1 MGKFNIASYDIYC
14 LDSDAEKKLW
24 KDCVFIFD
32 TSALLAFYKLPR
44 KIQISFEKVFTKLK
58 GRLWLPNHV
67 QFEFFKNR
75 ETTVDQIRKSYA
87 DFYSKN
93 IQGLDAYMRNLKES
107 IETLNP
113 YKQDKLPSI
122 AFSISQYNNIMKQM
136 ELLEDRKNK
145 FRDECK
151 KHFDKQKELTS
162 DLLSND
168 KVLGMIKK
176 HFSVGDP
183 YSHKRVVDITEEGIL
198 RYQSSIPP
206 GYKDAQ
212 RKDGTQKFGDLII
225 WKQIIEYAQKVKKS
239 VIFITND
246 IDKGDWGIVKNK
258 SFKSPLHDLVT
269 EFYDATGGRR
279 FWLYTL
285 RDFLLQ
291 TYANLGILVPED
303 QLQQVS
309 QTICEPEST
318 LNIKYRCNKCR
329 RISNET
335 IDTNELE
342 FESVDC
348 FNRSMGFERQYEAS
362 TKIMCSHCQNLIS
375 IDITGWEYPE
385 GSPIAINVDLDGAKL
400 LWSSNFI
407 QRTEDHWDEVCQDMY
422 TDLKKSEMKD
432 G

>member
-1 MGKFNIASYDIYC
+1 MGKFNITSYDIYC
-14 LDSDAEKKLW
+14 LDLDAEKKLW
-24 KDCVFIFD
+24 ADCVFIFD

-67 QFEFFKNR
+67 QFEFCKNR
-75 ETTVDQIRKSYA
+75 ETTADQLRKAYA
-87 DFYSKN
+87 DFYSLN
-93 IQGLDAYMRNLKES
+93 IQELDTQMRNLKES
-107 IETLNP
+107 INTLDPSKPN
-113 YKQDKLPSI
+113 KLPPL
-122 AFSISQYNNIMKQM
+122 AFSISQYSKIMKQM
-136 ELLEDRKNK
+136 ELLEDRKKK

-151 KHFDKQKELTS
+151 KHFDKQKELAS

-183 YSHKRVVDITEEGIL
+183 YSHERVVDITKEGIF

-206 GYKDAQ
+206 GYKDVQ
-212 RKDGTQKFGDLII
+212 KKEGTQKYGDLII
-225 WKQIIEYAQKVKKS
+225 WKQIIELAREAHKS
-239 VIFITND
+239 VIFVTND

-269 EFYDATGGRR
+269 EFYDATRSR

-285 RDFLLQ
+285 RDFLFK
-291 TYANLGILVPED
+291 TDANLGILVPED

-318 LNIKYRCNKCR
+318 LKIKYRCNKCR
-329 RISNET
+329 RISIET
-335 IDTNELE
+335 IDTNDLE
-342 FESVDC
+342 FESADS

-362 TKIMCSHCQNLIS
+362 TEVMCSHCQNLITV
-375 IDITGWEYPE
+375 DITGWEYPE
-385 GSPIAINVDLDGAKL
+385 GSPIAIDVDLDGAKL
-400 LWSSNFI
+400 LWSSDFI
-407 QRTEDHWDEVCQDMY
+407 QRTEDHWDEICQDRY
-422 TDLKKSEMKD
+422 TEIIIGEIKD
-432 G
+432 R